1 MGLLIE
7 GRWADQ
13 WYDTKSTGG
22 RFVRQDSAFRGKVTA
37 DGSSGFK
44 AEAGRYH
51 LYVCYACPWAHRT
64 LIVRALKGLQDVIS
78 VDAVDPFMGAQG
90 WTFADIR
97 TGVRSPG
104 ATGDRV
110 NGRAALHEIYSLA
123 KPDYTGRVT
132 VPVLWDKQTGKIVN
146 NELAEIIRMLNSEF
160 DEFADRSVNLS
171 PAELLPE
178 IDAINAEV
186 YDRVNNG
193 VYKAGFATDQAVY
206 EGAVTRLF
214 ETLERLEAHLSTH
227 RWLVGDR
234 LTEADIRLFT
244 TLLRFDPV
252 YHGHFKCNLRPLH
265 EYPALWGFTREI
277 AQLAGRGRDDRD
289 DAYQAALLRE
299 PPQHQPDRHRAEGPG
314 AGPDGAAR
322 TGAAAGGAVRPQGQG
337 RHCAGGEAD
346 EAIHRP
352 VRAAP
357 WIASLRSQ

>member
-22 RFVRQDSAFRGKVTA
+22 RFVRQDSAFRNRVTA

-44 AEAGRYH
+44 AEPGRYH
-51 LYVCYACPWAHRT
+51 LYVSYACPWAHRT
-64 LIVRALKGLQDVIS
+64 LIVRALKRLEDVIS
-78 VDAVDPFMGAQG
+78 VDVVDPFMGAQG

-110 NGRAALHEIYSLA
+110 NGKAALHEVYTLA

-132 VPVLWDKQTGKIVN
+132 VPVLWDKQTRSIVN
-146 NELAEIIRMLNSEF
+146 NESAEIIRMLNSAF
-160 DEFADRSVNLS
+160 DDWADRSVDLS
-171 PAELLPE
+171 PDGLLPE

-193 VYKAGFATDQAVY
+193 VYKAGFATEQAAY
-206 EGAVTRLF
+206 DEAVTQLF
-214 ETLERLEAHLSTH
+214 ETLNKLEARLSAH

-277 AQLAGRGRDDRD
+277 AQKPGV
-289 DAYQAALLRE
+289 AATIE
-299 PPQHQPDRHRAEGPG
+299 MTHIKRHYYESH
-314 AGPDGAAR
+314 R
-322 TGAAAGGAVRPQGQG
+322 TINPTGIVPQGPVLDLTAPHG
-337 RHCAGGEAD
+337 RERLPEAG
-346 EAIHRP
+346 
-352 VRAAP
+352 
-357 WIASLRSQ
+357 